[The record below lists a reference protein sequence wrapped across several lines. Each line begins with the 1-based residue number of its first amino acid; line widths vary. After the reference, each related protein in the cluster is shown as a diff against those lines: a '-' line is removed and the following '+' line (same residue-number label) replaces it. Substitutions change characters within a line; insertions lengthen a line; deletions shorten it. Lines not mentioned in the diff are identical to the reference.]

1 MESQHDLAG
10 GLASKER
17 ERASFPRV
25 ECGIEVVG
33 STADPLDGQFVVVH
47 QSPKVVL
54 RLSGGDVQIAFHLVE
69 VDTRRLADVSSHP
82 ISGRRHREYALVIG

>member
-25 ECGIEVVG
+25 EGGIEVV
-33 STADPLDGQFVVVH
+33 SLISDPLDDQLPRCSLVA
-47 QSPKVVL
+47 
-54 RLSGGDVQIAFHLVE
+54 GD
-69 VDTRRLADVSSHP
+69 DTAPVRWRCPDRVP
-82 ISGRRHREYALVIG
+82 PG